1 MGEFSGEMPSQ
12 MEHPDLTPGFTLT
25 VRTLQCGHSFW
36 GMMTVYVTWKHMW
49 EWMDE
54 YYFSQ
59 TWHNEYVSSKC
70 LSNIYIYM
78 SVANVFRIYIY
89 IYIYTYIYICVY
101 SQCNNYI
108 CIYIHTYLPTYIHT
122 CISFTDVR
130 VCMSCHMC
138 SPISATLLTG
148 VMITT
153 WLLRP
158 KVQPTQHGHTVPSE
172 KIIDH
177 PH

>member
-54 YYFSQ
+54 DYFSQ

-70 LSNIYIYM
+70 LSNIYIYIYIYIL
-78 SVANVFRIYIY
+78 IYIY
-89 IYIYTYIYICVY
+89 IYIYIYMCVY

-122 CISFTDVR
+122 YMYIVYRCTSLHVLSH
-130 VCMSCHMC
+130 V
-138 SPISATLLTG
+138 LTNLSHPSHWG
-148 VMITT
+148 DDNHLAAQAEGSTNTT
-153 WLLRP
+153 WAYCTIRKNNWSSPLIR
-158 KVQPTQHGHTVPSE
+158 
-172 KIIDH
+172 
-177 PH
+177 